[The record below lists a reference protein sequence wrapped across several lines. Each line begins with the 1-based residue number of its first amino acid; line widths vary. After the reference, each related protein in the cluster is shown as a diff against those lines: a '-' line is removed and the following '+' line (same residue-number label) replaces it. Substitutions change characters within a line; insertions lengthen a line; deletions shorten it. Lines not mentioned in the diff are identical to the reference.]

1 MNDYQADIE
10 NKNKLYQQENNSIKN
25 VLNGVVNT
33 LKFKEK
39 FGELSI
45 VEAWGKTLGENVLRR
60 TEKLQI
66 KDRKI
71 YVKIESAALK
81 NELLMNKTTI
91 LFNLNQFAEEDL
103 VDDIIL
109 M

>member
-1 MNDYQADIE
+1 MNEYNFDWE
-10 NKNKLYQQENNSIKN
+10 NKNKSYQQNGTPIKN
-25 VLNGVVNT
+25 VLNNMVNT
-33 LKFKEK
+33 LKFKDK

-45 VEAWGKTLGENVLRR
+45 IEAWEKTLGDNVLRR

-91 LFNLNQFAEEDL
+91 LFNLNEFAGEDL
-103 VDDIIL
+103 IDDIVL
-109 M
+109 L

>member
-1 MNDYQADIE
+1 MNEYNFDWE
-10 NKNKLYQQENNSIKN
+10 SKNKSYQQNGTPIKN
-25 VLNGVVNT
+25 VLNNMVNT
-33 LKFKEK
+33 LKFKDK

-45 VEAWGKTLGENVLRR
+45 IEAWEKTLGDNVLRR

-91 LFNLNQFAEEDL
+91 LFNLNEFAGEDL
-103 VDDIIL
+103 VDDIVL
-109 M
+109 L

>member
-1 MNDYQADIE
+1 MNDYQFEWE
-10 NKNKLYQQENNSIKN
+10 NKNKLYQQETNSIKN
-25 VLNGVVNT
+25 VLSGMVNT

-39 FGELSI
+39 FGEISI
-45 VEAWGKTLGENVLRR
+45 FEAWEKTLGENVLRR

-91 LFNLNQFAEEDL
+91 LFNLNQFAGEDL

-109 M
+109 L